1 MEDCVFCKIIKGEIP
16 SKKVYEDDEVLAF
29 YDINPIAKVHVLV
42 IPKKHIT
49 SLLELKEEDKDLLF
63 HIFNKINEIAEIVG
77 VAKTGFRVISNV
89 GEDSGQAVKHLH
101 FHILGGEKLPT
112 R

>member
-16 SKKVYEDDEVLAF
+16 SKKVYEDDDVLAF
-29 YDINPIAKVHVLV
+29 YDINPIAKVHILV
-42 IPKKHIT
+42 IPKMHIK
-49 SLLELKEEDKDLLF
+49 SLQEIKEENKDLLF
-63 HIFNKINEIAEIVG
+63 HLLGKINEVAKIVG
-77 VAKTGFRVISNV
+77 VDKTGYRVISNI
-89 GEDSGQAVKHLH
+89 GKDAGQAVKHLH

>member
-1 MEDCVFCKIIKGEIP
+1 MEDCIFCKIIKGEIP

-29 YDINPIAKVHVLV
+29 YDINPIAKIHILV
-42 IPKKHIT
+42 IPKKHIN
-49 SLLELKEEDKDLLF
+49 SLLELKGEDKELLY
-63 HIFNKINEIAEIVG
+63 HIFEKINEITKIVG
-77 VAKTGFRVISNV
+77 IDETGFRVVSNV
-89 GEDSGQAVKHLH
+89 GKDGGQAVKHLH

>member
-16 SKKVYEDDEVLAF
+16 SKKVYEDDEILAF
-29 YDINPIAKVHVLV
+29 HDINPIAKVHVLV
-42 IPKKHIT
+42 IPKIHIQ
-49 SLLELKEEDKDLLF
+49 SLLELKEENKDLLF
-63 HIFNKINEIAEIVG
+63 HIFKKINEVAKIVG
-77 VAKTGFRVISNV
+77 VDETGFRVISNV